1 MKTMKRGDEE
11 MAPIEKEHSAQGDE
25 ILGKKPSKV
34 QTSTTV
40 TGLT

>member
-1 MKTMKRGDEE
+1 MKTMKRGEEE
-11 MAPIEKEHSAQGDE
+11 MAPIEKEHSAQRDE

>member
-1 MKTMKRGDEE
+1 MKKKKRGDEE

-40 TGLT
+40 TGHT